1 MTAENWSL
9 LVSFAAMALI
19 AASYFLKSKG
29 GYLLF
34 QSVGMI
40 FLMTSYCIDGLYFP
54 MIGLGVGLARALIFF
69 AYEKQNKES
78 PLIWPFVIAAASI
91 TVYLVFNVGIL
102 KTQNPYDLLYLAGL
116 ILYAFAFR
124 IHNLELFRYVVT
136 IPTVICLLYNVVSG
150 AAIFATLSYGFELGA
165 NLLAILKYH
174 VFERRK
180 KEKIYEKC

>member
-91 TVYLVFNVGIL
+91 TG
-102 KTQNPYDLLYLAGL
+102 
-116 ILYAFAFR
+116 
-124 IHNLELFRYVVT
+124 
-136 IPTVICLLYNVVSG
+136 
-150 AAIFATLSYGFELGA
+150 
-165 NLLAILKYH
+165 
-174 VFERRK
+174 
-180 KEKIYEKC
+180 